1 MGAALCNEECL
12 AASPACTHWIP
23 EALPNP
29 QDVTAKMSLYPA
41 ECPLGRITG
50 QQKLSVLALI
60 L

>member
-1 MGAALCNEECL
+1 MCNEECL

-29 QDVTAKMSLYPA
+29 QDVTAKMSLDPA